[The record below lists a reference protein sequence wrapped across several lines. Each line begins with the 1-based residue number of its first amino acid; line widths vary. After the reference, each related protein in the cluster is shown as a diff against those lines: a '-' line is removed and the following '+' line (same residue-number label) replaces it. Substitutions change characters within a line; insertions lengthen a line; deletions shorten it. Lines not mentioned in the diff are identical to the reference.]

1 MRKVLPRILNVIA
14 FLLGLLIL
22 APWRTLAVLF
32 YNLLGDN
39 NFLGVFFEN
48 YEWSKLALIP
58 AFAVLLS
65 VIYFIH
71 SSIDRAVHKK
81 VTTRPLVSM
90 SLDPIAYVGIFAA
103 IAGGFAVLFYGGTFT
118 FNAWDYYGLGQY
130 IPEAVSTFLA
140 ASPALSLSFFA
151 VLFLAQFLL
160 VVFRGKLNKKNFFA
174 RFFTWVLYVVLAF
187 LSTKGI
193 FDYLSNYTG
202 GMTFIDLLGIKE
214 MIGIGTHGAD
224 LAEIGSK
231 VFSLGKEFYILA
243 GLLAGGLILYIVL
256 GLIKMRLAKINEATD
271 YKKANKPVEEV
282 KEEEKEENKPVEE
295 FVPNVQKEETSDDS
309 LFVIPKPEEE
319 IVTEVEERTVVKQ
332 VIYEKCD
339 LNEIFETDFG
349 FKNASMVKR
358 EGYTD
363 YFVSKQ
369 KFLTLSNNHKAISFR
384 LELDKAIRLIIQ
396 YPLIGKDKYEN
407 HKIWFKI
414 DDISILNKE
423 TVISII
429 KDAYTTVVN
438 NQ

>member
-1 MRKVLPRILNVIA
+1 MRKVLPRILNVLSFII
-14 FLLGLLIL
+14 GLLIIT
-22 APWRTLAVLF
+22 PWRTLAVLF
-32 YNLLGDN
+32 YNLLGDGN
-39 NFLGVFFEN
+39 ILGVFFEN
-48 YEWSKLALIP
+48 YEWSKLAVIP
-58 AFAVLLS
+58 SFLALLS
-65 VIYFIH
+65 VVYFIH
-71 SSIDRAVHKK
+71 ASIDRATHKK

-90 SLDPIAYVGIFAA
+90 SLDPLAYVGIFSAV
-103 IAGGFAVLFYGGTFT
+103 AGGFAVLFYGSTFA

-130 IPEAVSTFLA
+130 IPTQVSEFIATAPAV
-140 ASPALSLSFFA
+140 SLSFFA

-160 VVFRGKLNKKNFFA
+160 VVFRGKLNRKGFFV
-174 RFFTWVLYVVLAF
+174 RFLVWLLYAVLAF
-187 LSTKGI
+187 VSIKGLYD
-193 FDYLSNYTG
+193 FLPNYTG
-202 GMTFIDLLGIKE
+202 GLTYVDMLGFGE
-214 MIGIGTHGAD
+214 GPV

-231 VFSLGKEFYILA
+231 TFELGTPLYVLFGLMA
-243 GLLAGGLILYIVL
+243 GALLLYIII
-256 GLIKMRLAKINEATD
+256 GLIKARLAKINEATD
-271 YKKANKPVEEV
+271 QMKNKRNKADAQATEESQEDKK
-282 KEEEKEENKPVEE
+282 VEE
-295 FVPNVQKEETSDDS
+295 FVPNVSQEDKTDD

-319 IVTEVEERTVVKQ
+319 VVTEVEERTVIKQ
-332 VIYEKCD
+332 VIYEQCD
-339 LNEIFETDFG
+339 LNEIFGTDFG

-358 EGYTD
+358 DGYTD

-369 KFLTLSNNHKAISFR
+369 KFLTLSNNHKSISFR